1 MRLKEIETRLAEI
14 KEELNTRAA
23 ELTDEEITKLE
34 TEVTD
39 LQEERTALLT
49 AAEKRKKL
57 LERIAAGEPTG
68 GAGADTT
75 LLRNFKGAG
84 GAGAGEPE
92 DKYDTTAYRKAF
104 MNYVCRGVAIPA
116 EYRAAETT
124 TTADSG
130 AVIPTTIM
138 NEIIQKLESYG
149 SIYAKVRKI
158 NVQGGVSIP
167 IADLKPTAH
176 WITEAK
182 SSDDQKASAKNSVT
196 FNYYGLECKISQS
209 ILANVVTLKMFT
221 DLFVPMATEAMVKA
235 IEIAIFNG
243 TGEGQ
248 PLGVLKDS
256 RVTAVITL
264 TPEEYA
270 SWNGWHKVRGTQ
282 LKIGNDIAYANY
294 IEDKIVNEDYSPAA
308 VLGELKAQGKE
319 GDFSVTVCVTTLY
332 SYIDKGIFLK
342 LSNKNLPVKKN
353 KKRNY
358 KKVQRQQ
365 KRAAAGESIDK
376 RPKEID
382 TREEFGNW
390 EMDSVLGQ
398 RGKSKN
404 TLLVL
409 TERKTRNEIIFKLPD
424 HTDEAVVAALD
435 RLERKWGADMFKRVF
450 KTITVDNGSE
460 FADAEGLQRS
470 IINEGEKRTKVYYCH
485 PYSSWERG
493 TNEVTNKMIRRKIPK
508 GTNFDDRTEEEV
520 ESIENWINGY
530 PRKIHGYHSAGE
542 LFEEEV
548 KQLA

>member
-14 KEELNTRAA
+14 KEELNTRSA

-39 LQEERTALLT
+39 LQEERTALLA

-248 PLGVLKDS
+248 PLGLPLGCGGPYLGYMAATDKLMRKLPGRIVGETTDHQGRRAYVLSLQAREQHIRREKASSNICSNEALCALTAGLYMATMGPDGMAEAAEQSMAKAHYLEKALCALPGVEPVYGGAYFHEFVLKMPRS
-256 RVTAVITL
+256 
-264 TPEEYA
+264 
-270 SWNGWHKVRGTQ
+270 Q
-282 LKIGNDIAYANY
+282 
-294 IEDKIVNEDYSPAA
+294 
-308 VLGELKAQGKE
+308 ELLE
-319 GDFSVTVCVTTLY
+319 
-332 SYIDKGIFLK
+332 
-342 LSNKNLPVKKN
+342 
-353 KKRNY
+353 
-358 KKVQRQQ
+358 
-365 KRAAAGESIDK
+365 
-376 RPKEID
+376 
-382 TREEFGNW
+382 
-390 EMDSVLGQ
+390 
-398 RGKSKN
+398 
-404 TLLVL
+404 
-409 TERKTRNEIIFKLPD
+409 
-424 HTDEAVVAALD
+424 ALD
-435 RLERKWGADMFKRVF
+435 RRGILG
-450 KTITVDNGSE
+450 
-460 FADAEGLQRS
+460 GLPL
-470 IINEGEKRTKVYYCH
+470 G
-485 PYSSWERG
+485 
-493 TNEVTNKMIRRKIPK
+493 
-508 GTNFDDRTEEEV
+508 DDRVLWCATEKVSKEQLDKAVSVVKEV
-520 ESIENWINGY
+520 
-530 PRKIHGYHSAGE
+530 
-542 LFEEEV
+542 
-548 KQLA
+548 LAK

>member
-1 MRLKEIETRLAEI
+1 MRLKEIEARLAEI

-39 LQEERTALLT
+39 LQEERTALLA

-270 SWNGWHKVRGTQ
+270 SWNGWHKVKG
-282 LKIGNDIAYANY
+282 KMKKAYRNGSFVMNQSTFDTG
-294 IEDKIVNEDYSPAA
+294 IDGMEDKNGQPIGRTNYGVNGEETYRFMGKNVETVEDDVLPSWDDANEGDVIAVFMNFSDYVINTNMEMQVVKWTDHDNKHELGVEAYIRYMDDFVILSPDKEQLRSWLARIEQF
-308 VLGELKAQGKE
+308 LREELKLEFNPKTTILAAKNGI
-319 GDFSVTVCVTTLY
+319 DFVGYKHRATHRKVRKDS
-332 SYIDKGIFLK
+332 I
-342 LSNKNLPVKKN
+342 
-353 KKRNY
+353 KR
-358 KKVQRQQ
+358 
-365 KRAAAGESIDK
+365 I
-376 RPKEID
+376 
-382 TREEFGNW
+382 
-390 EMDSVLGQ
+390 
-398 RGKSKN
+398 
-404 TLLVL
+404 
-409 TERKTRNEIIFKLPD
+409 
-424 HTDEAVVAALD
+424 
-435 RLERKWGADMFKRVF
+435 
-450 KTITVDNGSE
+450 
-460 FADAEGLQRS
+460 
-470 IINEGEKRTKVYYCH
+470 KRTIKKCE
-485 PYSSWERG
+485 SGKITKEQLQKSIQSWTG
-493 TNEVTNKMIRRKIPK
+493 HAGHADSYNLRKK
-508 GTNFDDRTEEEV
+508 
-520 ESIENWINGY
+520 IET
-530 PRKIHGYHSAGE
+530 
-542 LFEEEV
+542 
-548 KQLA
+548 LAEAAIEKAA